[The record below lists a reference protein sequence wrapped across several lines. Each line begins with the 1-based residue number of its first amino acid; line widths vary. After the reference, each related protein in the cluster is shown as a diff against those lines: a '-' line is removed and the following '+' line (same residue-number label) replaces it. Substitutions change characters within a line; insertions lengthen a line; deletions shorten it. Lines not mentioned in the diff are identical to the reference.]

1 MQIDSANLSTHVL
14 VRLTGRFDFSTR
26 DQFIARI
33 KETISHAE
41 AAEIRVDLADVV
53 YIDSSALGMLLMAR
67 DLAKQHEKEVTLAS
81 PQPLVRQ
88 TLETAQFARLFK
100 FI

>member
-26 DQFIARI
+26 DKFIAYI

-41 AAEIRVDLADVV
+41 APEIRVDLTGVV

-67 DLAKQHEKEVTLAS
+67 DLAKQHEKEITLSS

-88 TLETAQFARLFK
+88 TLETAQFSRLFK
-100 FI
+100 FM

>member
-1 MQIDSANLSTHVL
+1 MQIDSVNLPTHVL

-26 DQFIARI
+26 ERFIAYI
-33 KETISHAE
+33 KETIARAE
-41 AAEIRVDLADVV
+41 APEIQIDLAAVV

-67 DLAKQHEKEVTLAS
+67 DLARQHEKEVTLAN

-88 TLETAQFARLFK
+88 TLETAQFSRLFK

>member
-1 MQIDSANLSTHVL
+1 MQIDSTNLSTHVL

-26 DQFIARI
+26 DKFIAHI

-41 AAEIRVDLADVV
+41 VPEIRVDLASVV

-67 DLAKQHEKEVTLAS
+67 DLAKQHEKEISLVS

-88 TLETAQFARLFK
+88 TLETAQFSRLFK
-100 FI
+100 FL

>member
-1 MQIDSANLSTHVL
+1 MQIDSVNLTTHML

-33 KETISHAE
+33 KEVISHVE
-41 AAEIRVDLADVV
+41 APEIRVDLASVV

-67 DLAKQHEKEVTLAS
+67 DLARQNNKEVTLSS

-100 FI
+100 FT

>member
-1 MQIDSANLSTHVL
+1 MQIDSVNLPDHVL

-33 KETISHAE
+33 KEMISHAE
-41 AAEIRVDLADVV
+41 AAEIRIDLASVV

-67 DLAKQHEKEVTLAS
+67 DLAKQNSKEVTLSS

-100 FI
+100 FT